1 MAASLP
7 SVVRT
12 LADRVLPVATHTT
25 AARAAPLSCA
35 DRQARL
41 ISRGT
46 DRIRQAFLPASTT
59 SRSGNRRR
67 SAAQLL
73 TCMAASQPF
82 TLVGSGR
89 VGKALADLGAGDD
102 VIIKRGEKV
111 DGPEGPI
118 VVATRNN
125 DLQGVVDATPP
136 ERREDLIFI
145 QNGMLQPWLDE
156 KGLGDNTQVLV
167 YFAVAKLGDAPIDGK
182 TDTNPEGLTAAVG
195 KHAEAFAARLSTAD
209 LSCKVLDRVEFKKSM
224 LEKLI
229 WICAIMVVG
238 ARHGNISVG
247 EVESQHTQE
256 VTAPMLSDRRIPMA
270 DVETHCCC
278 IQLHQAAAQQSQ

>member
-1 MAASLP
+1 
-7 SVVRT
+7 
-12 LADRVLPVATHTT
+12 
-25 AARAAPLSCA
+25 
-35 DRQARL
+35 
-41 ISRGT
+41 
-46 DRIRQAFLPASTT
+46 
-59 SRSGNRRR
+59 
-67 SAAQLL
+67 
-73 TCMAASQPF
+73 MAASQPF

-136 ERREDLIFI
+136 ERREDLVFI

-256 VTAPMLSDRRIPMA
+256 VSDLITELVAGGSAELDVKLDDGVVPRLLAYSRSVAGFPTAVKEFEWRNGWFYEQSK
-270 DVETHCCC
+270 
-278 IQLHQAAAQQSQ
+278 QAMEAGTFDPYPRHTEALKEVGAI